1 MNNLGKWRFY
11 LKDIE
16 SPDLFIDWGF
26 YSLISAALQRRV
38 WLYPDAMAIYPNI
51 FTLLVGPP
59 AAGKS
64 RVISQIADIIKSE
77 KLTEPNKEKN
87 KMVPMFPYGADTT
100 TQESLLRYLR
110 DDCMRKFEVAD
121 NRLGGKAKRKRSHY
135 SICFMIEELGV
146 LFRKN
151 SEDMVN
157 MLNQFYDS
165 RSYHYKSKHQGSD
178 DITNLCVTM
187 LAGTTP
193 SFIREAFSDK
203 IISQGFTSRVI
214 VVFGHAPRFFRQ
226 FPGLSEE
233 QQQYR
238 KDIVDYL
245 LKLHEVAGEVRL
257 SPEATAWH
265 KELYESG
272 DLMKKRVNKDPRLD
286 NYYGRKNVHL
296 LKTAMLIHFAD
307 NTDPVITL
315 DDMKKAFKLLAITEH
330 KMHEAFNTVGRNPIG
345 EITKHILRVIID
357 SDAGVRYKKLWL
369 NFVSEVSKQEL
380 DQVLEFLVTTGQ
392 VENNNGYFTALVDD
406 VYDTMSF

>member
-1 MNNLGKWRFY
+1 MTNLEKWRHY
-11 LKDIE
+11 LKDLE
-16 SPDLFIDWGF
+16 SPDLFIDWSF

-38 WLYPDAMAIYPNI
+38 WLYPDSMAIYPNI

-64 RVISQIADIIKSE
+64 RVISQVADVIKNE
-77 KLTEPNKEKN
+77 KLMEPNLEKN
-87 KMVPMFPYGADTT
+87 NMVPMFPCGADTT
-100 TQESLLRYLR
+100 TQESLLRFMR
-110 DDCMRKFEVAD
+110 DDCIRTFKIPD
-121 NRLGGKAKRKRSHY
+121 KRLGGTATKKRSHH
-135 SICFMIEELGV
+135 SICFMVEELGV

-178 DITNLCVTM
+178 DITNICVTM
-187 LAGTTP
+187 LGGTTP

-226 FPGLSEE
+226 FPGLTD
-233 QQQYR
+233 QQRQCR
-238 KDIVDYL
+238 KDIIDTLYN
-245 LKLHEVAGEVRL
+245 LHDICGEVSL
-257 SPEATAWH
+257 SKEAQEWH

-272 DLMKKRVNKDPRLD
+272 ELYSKRVNKDPRLD

-307 NTDPVITL
+307 HKSMEISLN
-315 DDMKKAFKLLAITEH
+315 DMQRAFKLLTITEH

-345 EITKHILRVIID
+345 EITKHILRYIID
-357 SDAGVRYKKLWL
+357 ADSGVRYKKLWL
-369 NFVSEVSKQEL
+369 KFVSEITKQEL
-380 DQVLEFLVTTGQ
+380 DQVLEFLVTTEQ
-392 VENNNGYFTALVDD
+392 VDNNGGWFKARVTD
-406 VYDTMSF
+406 VYDTLKF

>member
-1 MNNLGKWRFY
+1 MTNLEKWRHY
-11 LKDIE
+11 LKDME

-38 WLYPDAMAIYPNI
+38 WLYPDSMAIYPNI

-64 RVISQIADIIKSE
+64 RVISQITDIIRSE
-77 KLTEPNKEKN
+77 RLMEPNKDKN

-100 TQESLLRYLR
+100 TQESLLRYMR
-110 DDCMRKFEVAD
+110 DDCMRTFEIAD
-121 NRLGGKAKRKRSHY
+121 TRLGGNAKKKRSHY

-178 DITNLCVTM
+178 NITNLCVTM

-193 SFIREAFSDK
+193 SFIREAFSDR

-226 FPGLSEE
+226 FPGLTEKQKQCRE
-233 QQQYR
+233 
-238 KDIVDYL
+238 DLVEFML
-245 LKLHEVAGEVRL
+245 ELHDVAGEVSL
-257 SPEATAWH
+257 SPEASAWH
-265 KELYESG
+265 KKLYESG
-272 DLMKKRVNKDPRLD
+272 DLSKKRVNKDPRLD

-296 LKTAMLIHFAD
+296 LKAAMLMHFSD
-307 NTDPVITL
+307 KSNLIVSLEDI
-315 DDMKKAFKLLAITEH
+315 KRAFKLLAITEH

-345 EITKHILRVIID
+345 EVTKHILRYIID

-380 DQVLEFLVTTGQ
+380 DQVLEFLVTTEQ
-392 VENNNGYFTALVDD
+392 VENNGGWFKANVDD

>member
-1 MNNLGKWRFY
+1 
-11 LKDIE
+11 
-16 SPDLFIDWGF
+16 
-26 YSLISAALQRRV
+26 
-38 WLYPDAMAIYPNI
+38 
-51 FTLLVGPP
+51 
-59 AAGKS
+59 
-64 RVISQIADIIKSE
+64 
-77 KLTEPNKEKN
+77 
-87 KMVPMFPYGADTT
+87 
-100 TQESLLRYLR
+100 LLRYLR

-257 SPEATAWH
+257 SPEASAWH

-345 EITKHILRVIID
+345 EITKHILRFIID